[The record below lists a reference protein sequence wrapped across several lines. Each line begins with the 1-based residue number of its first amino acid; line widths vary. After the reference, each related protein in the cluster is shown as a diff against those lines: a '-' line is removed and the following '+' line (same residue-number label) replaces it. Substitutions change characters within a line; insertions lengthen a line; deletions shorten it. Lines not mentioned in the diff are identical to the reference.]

1 MGNLRELKYVD
12 ENLNETIFQEVIVDG
27 VEIDVLKING
37 TTYFRTNEAP
47 TITYVTKTT
56 TSITIKITNNN
67 ISARRIYYEIGDTTP
82 DSAYVDLA
90 ANTQSA
96 NIVISGL
103 TAGTSYTLYAWSY
116 MSAETDYSSVTS
128 YAFTTTAPA
137 TATPT
142 IYNVAKTYVKPNY
155 TVSWRV
161 TNNDASTATIYSDIN
176 DTTPNTSRGSAVSG
190 GYVSVSIPGYSPL
203 AFPLTIY
210 AKALASGK
218 TLSAYD
224 SEVVN

>member
-1 MGNLRELKYVD
+1 MGNVRNLKTAIPDLPDLVYTQVFINGSEVD
-12 ENLNETIFQEVIVDG
+12 VVKL
-27 VEIDVLKING
+27 NG

-47 TITYVTKTT
+47 TITYVTKSQ
-56 TSITIKITNNN
+56 TSITFKITNNN

-82 DSAYVDLA
+82 DLAYVDLA
-90 ANTQSA
+90 ANEQSA

-116 MSAETDYSSVTS
+116 YTEESDYSDLTS
-128 YAFTTTAPA
+128 YAFTTTALQ

-142 IYNVAKTYVKPNY
+142 IYNTAKTYVKPNY
-155 TVSWRV
+155 VVSWRV
-161 TNNDASTATIYSDIN
+161 TNNDALAATIYTEIGDS
-176 DTTPNTSRGSAVSG
+176 TPDVSYGSCASG
-190 GYVSVSIPGYSPL
+190 FHITANETKTPID
-203 AFPLTIY
+203 FPVTIY
-210 AKALASGK
+210 AKAQASGK